1 MGSTILRLVPRPPAG
16 LCDSCLHQKL
26 IGNTRGSTFS
36 MCLKAREDPAFPK
49 YPRIPVAACPG
60 YAPTAARRASSS

>member
-1 MGSTILRLVPRPPAG
+1 MGSTILRHVPRPPAG
-16 LCDSCLHQKL
+16 LCDACVHQKL
-26 IGNTRGSTFS
+26 IANTRGSTFS

-60 YAPTAARRASSS
+60 YTPAAARRASSS